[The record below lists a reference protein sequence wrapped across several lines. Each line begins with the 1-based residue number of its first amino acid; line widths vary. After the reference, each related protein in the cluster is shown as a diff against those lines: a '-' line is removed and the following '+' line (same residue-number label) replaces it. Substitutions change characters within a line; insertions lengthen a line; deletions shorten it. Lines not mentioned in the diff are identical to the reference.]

1 MSNKFS
7 SPSLSV
13 LRAAPQYVPLT
24 DICQPKQWKTIPK
37 AELKTK
43 GYPVY
48 GANGLIGYSDEYN
61 HENKTILIACRGAS
75 CGAINVCLPKS
86 YVTGNAMCLDNL
98 NEESDLDFLQHY
110 LQTYDFKKAI
120 SGSAQPQ
127 ITRSGLS
134 LIMIPILPVSLQRK
148 ISCIL
153 SAVDENKKQAE
164 QTVKYLDSLIKSRFI
179 EMFGDPC
186 NPEDGKERKRLD
198 SFCELRIG
206 PFGSALHKE
215 DYITGGHPL
224 VNPSHIV
231 NGMVKPDS
239 NLTIDEEKYESL
251 AVYHLLPGDVVLG
264 RRGEIGRCAVV
275 DKSGMICG
283 TGSMI
288 LRPSQEIRSDYLQR
302 VVSFPSFSRALEN
315 NAVGVTM
322 KNLNAAI
329 VGSAEIFLPEL
340 AEQDAFIEF
349 VSQVDKLRFETQQQ
363 IEKLETLKKS
373 LMQKYFG

>member
-98 NEESDLDFLQHY
+98 NEEFDLDFLQHY

-179 EMFGDPC
+179 EMFGDC
-186 NPEDGKERKRLD
+186 TVHVSLGEVCLFKSGKTLPKEKEMPSGDYLYAKVGDLNLPGNERTIRFSRSYVDAATAKRCLIPKGAVV
-198 SFCELRIG
+198 FPKRGGAIG
-206 PFGSALHKE
+206 TNKKR
-215 DYITGGHPL
+215 ITGEDCCLDLNLMSVIPGEKIHTEYLLAWFEQMDLADIANGSTVPQINNKDL
-224 VNPSHIV
+224 NP
-231 NGMVKPDS
+231 
-239 NLTIDEEKYESL
+239 LTI
-251 AVYHLLPGDVVLG
+251 ALPKMELQ
-264 RRGEIGRCAVV
+264 
-275 DKSGMICG
+275 
-283 TGSMI
+283 
-288 LRPSQEIRSDYLQR
+288 QEFAD
-302 VVSFPSFSRALEN
+302 
-315 NAVGVTM
+315 
-322 KNLNAAI
+322 
-329 VGSAEIFLPEL
+329 
-340 AEQDAFIEF
+340 F
-349 VSQVDKLRFETQQQ
+349 VSQVDKLRFEACYA
-363 IEKLETLKKS
+363 IYFLCAAFTL
-373 LMQKYFG
+373 L

>member
-13 LRAAPQYVPLT
+13 LRATPQYVPLT

-98 NEESDLDFLQHY
+98 NEEFDLDFLQHY

-127 ITRSGLS
+127 ITRSELS

-164 QTVKYLDSLIKSRFI
+164 QTVKYLDSLIKSRFV
-179 EMFGDPC
+179 EMFGDPVQNSFHWRMAPLGGNAKLINGRAYKQNELHISGKYPVLRVGNFFSNRDWYYSDLELNEKKYC
-186 NPEDGKERKRLD
+186 DNGDLLYAWSASFGPKIWDGGKVIYHYHIWKVEVGDAYNKHFLCKLLKYAEK
-198 SFCELRIG
+198 SFLGDTHGIG
-206 PFGSALHKE
+206 MLH
-215 DYITGGHPL
+215 
-224 VNPSHIV
+224 
-231 NGMVKPDS
+231 
-239 NLTIDEEKYESL
+239 LT
-251 AVYHLLPGDVVLG
+251 
-264 RRGEIGRCAVV
+264 
-275 DKSGMICG
+275 KSGMEEAPFIVPP
-283 TGSMI
+283 
-288 LRPSQEIRSDYLQR
+288 RDLQDR
-302 VVSFPSFSRALEN
+302 FA
-315 NAVGVTM
+315 
-322 KNLNAAI
+322 
-329 VGSAEIFLPEL
+329 
-340 AEQDAFIEF
+340 DF
-349 VSQVDKLRFETQQQ
+349 VQQVDKLRFATQQQ
-363 IEKLETLKKS
+363 IDKLETLKKS
-373 LMQKYFG
+373 LMQEYFG

>member
-98 NEESDLDFLQHY
+98 NEEFDLDFLQHY

-164 QTVKYLDSLIKSRFI
+164 QTVKHLDSLIKSRFTQ
-179 EMFGDPC
+179 
-186 NPEDGKERKRLD
+186 KE
-198 SFCELRIG
+198 
-206 PFGSALHKE
+206 
-215 DYITGGHPL
+215 
-224 VNPSHIV
+224 V
-231 NGMVKPDS
+231 
-239 NLTIDEEKYESL
+239 
-251 AVYHLLPGDVVLG
+251 
-264 RRGEIGRCAVV
+264 
-275 DKSGMICG
+275 
-283 TGSMI
+283 
-288 LRPSQEIRSDYLQR
+288 
-302 VVSFPSFSRALEN
+302 
-315 NAVGVTM
+315 
-322 KNLNAAI
+322 AA
-329 VGSAEIFLPEL
+329 
-340 AEQDAFIEF
+340 
-349 VSQVDKLRFETQQQ
+349 
-363 IEKLETLKKS
+363 
-373 LMQKYFG
+373 

>member
-98 NEESDLDFLQHY
+98 NEEFDLDFLQHY

-164 QTVKYLDSLIKSRFI
+164 QTVKYLDSLIKSRFV
-179 EMFGDPC
+179 EMFGDPIENDSKLPKC
-186 NPEDGKERKRLD
+186 KWEDVL
-198 SFCELRIG
+198 
-206 PFGSALHKE
+206 
-215 DYITGGHPL
+215 T
-224 VNPSHIV
+224 IV
-231 NGMVKPDS
+231 NGKNQKKVECATGEYPICGSGGEMGRARQYLTKGDS
-239 NLTIDEEKYESL
+239 VI
-251 AVYHLLPGDVVLG
+251 
-264 RRGEIGRCAVV
+264 IGRKGNINNPILMREPFWNV
-275 DKSGMICG
+275 DTAFG
-283 TGSMI
+283 
-288 LRPSQEIRSDYLQR
+288 
-302 VVSFPSFSRALEN
+302 LEPN
-315 NAVGVTM
+315 
-322 KNLNAAI
+322 
-329 VGSAEIFLPEL
+329 AEILIVEYLYYYCEWFDFQKLNKAVTIPSLTKADLLKIEMPLPPL
-340 AEQDAFIEF
+340 ALQQEFAAF
-349 VSQVDKLRFETQQQ
+349 VSQVDKLRFEAQQQ

-373 LMQKYFG
+373 LMQEYFG

>member
-7 SPSLSV
+7 SPSLSA
-13 LRAAPQYVPLT
+13 LRATPQYVPLT

-98 NEESDLDFLQHY
+98 NEEFDLDFLQHY

-164 QTVKYLDSLIKSRFI
+164 QTVKYLDILIKSRFV
-179 EMFGDPC
+179 EMFGEEQRLIELSEVCETFNGDRSSNYPSA
-186 NPEDGKERKRLD
+186 DER
-198 SFCELRIG
+198 INAG
-206 PFGSALHKE
+206 VPFVNAGNLANGA
-215 DYITGGHPL
+215 ITFNNMEY
-224 VNPSHIV
+224 VS
-231 NGMVKPDS
+231 
-239 NLTIDEEKYESL
+239 EEKYHQLSGGRIQTGDLLYCLRGSL
-251 AVYHLLPGDVVLG
+251 GKCALADFNKGTIASSLMIIRCNQERIQPKYLYETMVSPFVERQMASANNGSSQPNLSAKSVKQFKIPLPPL
-264 RRGEIGRCAVV
+264 A
-275 DKSGMICG
+275 
-283 TGSMI
+283 
-288 LRPSQEIRSDYLQR
+288 LQQEFAD
-302 VVSFPSFSRALEN
+302 
-315 NAVGVTM
+315 
-322 KNLNAAI
+322 
-329 VGSAEIFLPEL
+329 
-340 AEQDAFIEF
+340 F
-349 VSQVDKLRFETQQQ
+349 VAQVDKLRFATQQQ
-363 IEKLETLKKS
+363 IDKLETLKKS
-373 LMQKYFG
+373 LMQEYFG

>member
-13 LRAAPQYVPLT
+13 LRATPQYVPLT

-98 NEESDLDFLQHY
+98 NEEFDLDFLQHY

-164 QTVKYLDSLIKSRFI
+164 QTVKYLDSLIKSRFV
-179 EMFGDPC
+179 EMFGEEQRLIELSEVCETFNGDRSSNYPSA
-186 NPEDGKERKRLD
+186 DER
-198 SFCELRIG
+198 INAG
-206 PFGSALHKE
+206 VPFVNAGNLANGA
-215 DYITGGHPL
+215 ITFNNMEY
-224 VNPSHIV
+224 VS
-231 NGMVKPDS
+231 
-239 NLTIDEEKYESL
+239 EEKYHQLSGGRIQTGDLLYCLRGSL
-251 AVYHLLPGDVVLG
+251 GKCALADFNKGTIASSLMIIRCNQERIQPKYLYETMVSPFVERQMASANNGSSQPNLSAKSVKQFKIPLPPL
-264 RRGEIGRCAVV
+264 A
-275 DKSGMICG
+275 
-283 TGSMI
+283 
-288 LRPSQEIRSDYLQR
+288 LQQEFAD
-302 VVSFPSFSRALEN
+302 
-315 NAVGVTM
+315 
-322 KNLNAAI
+322 
-329 VGSAEIFLPEL
+329 
-340 AEQDAFIEF
+340 F
-349 VSQVDKLRFETQQQ
+349 VAQVDKLRFATQQQ
-363 IEKLETLKKS
+363 IDKLETLKKS
-373 LMQKYFG
+373 LMQEYFG

>member
-13 LRAAPQYVPLT
+13 LRATPQYVPLT

-98 NEESDLDFLQHY
+98 NEEFDLDFLQHY

-134 LIMIPILPVSLQRK
+134 LIKIPILPVSLQRK

-164 QTVKYLDSLIKSRFI
+164 QTVKYLDSLIKSQFI
-179 EMFGDPC
+179 DLGD
-186 NPEDGKERKRLD
+186 EV
-198 SFCELRIG
+198 CELLLESERG
-206 PFGSALHKE
+206 KR
-215 DYITGGHPL
+215 
-224 VNPSHIV
+224 
-231 NGMVKPDS
+231 
-239 NLTIDEEKYESL
+239 NLEL
-251 AVYHLLPGDVVLG
+251 
-264 RRGEIGRCAVV
+264 
-275 DKSGMICG
+275 
-283 TGSMI
+283 
-288 LRPSQEIRSDYLQR
+288 
-302 VVSFPSFSRALEN
+302 
-315 NAVGVTM
+315 
-322 KNLNAAI
+322 LNA
-329 VGSAEIFLPEL
+329 FC
-340 AEQDAFIEF
+340 
-349 VSQVDKLRFETQQQ
+349 R
-363 IEKLETLKKS
+363 
-373 LMQKYFG
+373 